1 MKPFGFACAVAAFIA
16 VVAAQASF
24 WLFDDNK
31 VGALALT
38 VLACIASAL
47 AGVRLA
53 QGKAATATKPR
64 AAPAVDDAAVERGTV
79 KWFNR
84 TKGYGFIVRDTGG
97 ELFVHHRCIQGTG
110 RGNLNEGD
118 RVSFVPV
125 SRSKGWQA
133 EQVALADG

>member
-1 MKPFGFACAVAAFIA
+1 MKPLGFACAVAVFIA

-38 VLACIASAL
+38 VLACMASAL

-53 QGKAATATKPR
+53 QGQAATAAKPR
-64 AAPAVDDAAVERGTV
+64 TAPTVDDAAVERGTV

-110 RGNLNEGD
+110 RGNLKEGD